1 MRLTEPSNI
10 RIASLASSTLPI
22 VTNANPLLLSVTRSY
37 TIYRIQSNKIK
48 HRAAIG
54 CTTKTLNS
62 SIKQGKRITKTGKR
76 RNLNR
81 RHGASFS
88 KELAQFGISDWIWQ
102 VSNIEPPS
110 IIGVWNLLLF
120 LLFCFFNGFW
130 FWFVLLGLCGI
141 LSYFQP
147 IKGSERWG
155 KTVKW
160 EKGKSE
166 TLGLEVE
173 TEWFLRYGSLREVA
187 AGEWK
192 GRVCEGK
199 VVYSVADRRGNRSRS
214 SHWVNERKWGLR
226 FQFLKLRSELSVERG
241 YNEGGDIHCW
251 IGVF

>member
-110 IIGVWNLLLF
+110 IVWIRNLLLF
-120 LLFCFFNGFW
+120 LLFCFFHRFC
-130 FWFVLLGLCGI
+130 FWFVLLELCGV
-141 LSYFQP
+141 LSYFKP
-147 IKGSERWG
+147 IEGSGRRG

-173 TEWFLRYGSLREVA
+173 SEWFLGYGSLTEVA
-187 AGEWK
+187 GGEWK

-199 VVYSVADRRGNRSRS
+199 VVYSVADRRGNS

-226 FQFLKLRSELSVERG
+226 FQFSNLTSKLR
-241 YNEGGDIHCW
+241 GDIHCW
-251 IGVF
+251 IGAF